1 MNRLASRDHAYS
13 IILAL
18 IAASPAWG
26 GNPWWLSLAELIVL
40 IGACE
45 GVLYV
50 AGGLTRNATDD
61 PSYPITVRQTIAVV
75 ASIAVVIL
83 LGGLFYNMAG

>member
-18 IAASPAWG
+18 VVSSPSWG

-40 IGACE
+40 IGASE

-50 AGGLTRNATDD
+50 AGGLTRNTTDD
-61 PSYPITVRQTIAVV
+61 PGYPITVRQTVAVI
-75 ASIAVVIL
+75 ASIAVCLI
-83 LGGLFYNMAG
+83 LGGLFYSMS

>member
-18 IAASPAWG
+18 IAGSPAWG

-40 IGACE
+40 IGASE
-45 GVLYV
+45 GVFYV
-50 AGGLTRNATDD
+50 AGGLNRTALDD
-61 PSYPITVRQTIAVV
+61 PHYPITVRQTIAVV
-75 ASIAVVIL
+75 ASTAVVIV
-83 LGGLFYNMAG
+83 LGGLFYNMA